1 MKKFNVFLGD
11 VSGLDVC
18 HEICLRCRENGIAVR
33 EDARTFKAT
42 RKHGCDDV
50 EAVGFICGWDM

>member
-1 MKKFNVFLGD
+1 MYFWGD
-11 VSGLDVC
+11 VSGLYVC
-18 HEICLRCRENGIAVR
+18 HEICLRYRENGIAVR